1 MSENVKHTVLRFAIV
16 FGVIL
21 LFFVVVFVRIISLQT
36 VHRSELEAMVA
47 DRDSVYKPIK
57 AVRGNIFDCEGRLLA
72 SSVPQYSIW
81 MDTRVEALHLN
92 KGKLFYDYVDSIAY
106 GLSRIVG
113 DQTPTEYRNKIV
125 KAYRGK
131 TRRERN
137 IRLTNKRI
145 SYTQLKEIKQLPLI
159 RRGVYKS
166 GFYAVDL
173 NLRVKPF
180 NSLGSRTIGGI
191 YAESGKG
198 NAGLEKRFDDYLQG
212 EDGLAIRERM
222 ANQWQYI
229 PIREEKHGCDVYT
242 TLDANLMDICESNL
256 RARLEHT
263 QADWGCVILMEV
275 ATGEIKAMC
284 NLDRGSDLQY
294 YEIANHAVVRMEPG
308 STFKTIAMMAA
319 LDDGKVNIDD
329 TLRVWKDG
337 WYYHGATH
345 RDAHPADTVYTM
357 RQALAVSSN
366 IALARMITDGYNGSA
381 KKFVNKL
388 KRMGLCDSI
397 DYIIPG
403 AHQPRINIPKDT
415 VTISRMAYG
424 YSVELSPLQIL
435 TFYNGIANRSDK
447 PLYLYDLAVVT
458 KAATAPATVKKL
470 WKNDNI
476 KGIKSGNLV
485 TQRILHRAED
495 RPADFTMMY
504 SNIDTFDIAY
514 KYGIDKNLDG
524 MFSCTPKTARRMYD
538 ALAAGDQL
546 AAAKALDE
554 ILGLRDLFVE
564 TKCLLKAYSH
574 AMHLLGCEGSF
585 ARDYEKDI
593 TDEQHHHSREH
604 RRREEYAVVGR
615 AEQHSRNVW
624 HCNTNKAYGATEG
637 GYRASKQS
645 C

>member
-21 LFFVVVFVRIISLQT
+21 LFFIVVFVRIISLQT

-47 DRDSVYKPIK
+47 DRDSVYKTIK

-72 SSVPQYSIW
+72 SSVPQYSIH
-81 MDTRVEALHLN
+81 MDTRVEALHMN
-92 KGKLFYDYVDSIAY
+92 KGKLFYEYIDSIAY

-113 DQTPTEYRNKIV
+113 DQTPEEYRNKIV

-131 TRRERN
+131 TRSERD
-137 IRLTNKRI
+137 IRLTTKRI

-263 QADWGCVILMEV
+263 QADWGCVVLMEV

-294 YEIANHAVVRMEPG
+294 YEIANHAVIRMEPG

-319 LDDGKVNIDD
+319 LDDGKFNIDD

-337 WYYHGATH
+337 WNYHGATH

-424 YSVELSPLQIL
+424 YSVELSPLQVL
-435 TFYNGIANRSDK
+435 TFYNGIANDGRMIS
-447 PLYLYDLAVVT
+447 PVLVT
-458 KAATAPATVKKL
+458 EVKDGKTT
-470 WKNDNI
+470 I
-476 KGIKSGNLV
+476 ESFETQTIKSNLCSKQTLEDIRASLLDV
-485 TQRILHRAED
+485 VWDNDLGTAAMNKWRQRKAQSDLVKIAGKTGTAQVNENGKYFNNKHRMSFVGYF
-495 RPADFTMMY
+495 PADAPRYSCICVIHAPRNKGAYDSGLDCGSVVRKIAEKTMVY
-504 SNIDTFDIAY
+504 TSEYRIE
-514 KYGIDKNLDG
+514 DK
-524 MFSCTPKTARRMYD
+524 
-538 ALAAGDQL
+538 QL
-546 AAAKALDE
+546 VMKAKED
-554 ILGLRDLFVE
+554 
-564 TKCLLKAYSH
+564 
-574 AMHLLGCEGSF
+574 
-585 ARDYEKDI
+585 
-593 TDEQHHHSREH
+593 
-604 RRREEYAVVGR
+604 
-615 AEQHSRNVW
+615 
-624 HCNTNKAYGATEG
+624 
-637 GYRASKQS
+637 
-645 C
+645 

>member
-21 LFFVVVFVRIISLQT
+21 LFFGVVFARIISLQT

-47 DRDSVYKPIK
+47 DRDSVYKTIK

-72 SSVPQYSIW
+72 SSVPQYSIH
-81 MDTRVEALHLN
+81 MDTRVEALHMN
-92 KGKLFYDYVDSIAY
+92 KGKLFYEYVDSIAY

-113 DQTPTEYRNKIV
+113 DQTPEEYRNKIV

-131 TRRERN
+131 TRSERD
-137 IRLTNKRI
+137 IRLTTKRI

-263 QADWGCVILMEV
+263 QADWGCVVLMEV

-294 YEIANHAVVRMEPG
+294 YEIANHAVIRMEPG

-319 LDDGKVNIDD
+319 LDDGRFNIDD

-337 WYYHGATH
+337 WNYHGATH
-345 RDAHPADTVYTM
+345 RDAHPADTVYTL

-424 YSVELSPLQIL
+424 YSVELSPLQVL
-435 TFYNGIANRSDK
+435 TFYNGIANDGRMIS
-447 PLYLYDLAVVT
+447 PVLVT
-458 KAATAPATVKKL
+458 EVKDGKTTIESF
-470 WKNDNI
+470 KTQT
-476 KGIKSGNLV
+476 IKSSLCSKQTLEDIRASLLDVVWDNDLGTAAMNKWRQRKAQSDLV
-485 TQRILHRAED
+485 KIAGKTGTAQVMENGKYFNNKHRMSFVGYF
-495 RPADFTMMY
+495 PADAPRYSCICVIHAPRNKGAYDSGLDCGSVVRKIAEKTMVY
-504 SNIDTFDIAY
+504 TSEYRIEN
-514 KYGIDKNLDG
+514 K
-524 MFSCTPKTARRMYD
+524 
-538 ALAAGDQL
+538 QL
-546 AAAKALDE
+546 VMMAK
-554 ILGLRDLFVE
+554 
-564 TKCLLKAYSH
+564 
-574 AMHLLGCEGSF
+574 
-585 ARDYEKDI
+585 KD
-593 TDEQHHHSREH
+593 
-604 RRREEYAVVGR
+604 
-615 AEQHSRNVW
+615 
-624 HCNTNKAYGATEG
+624 
-637 GYRASKQS
+637 
-645 C
+645 

>member
-21 LFFVVVFVRIISLQT
+21 LFFIVVFVRIISLQT

-47 DRDSVYKPIK
+47 DRDSVYKTIK

-72 SSVPQYSIW
+72 SSVPQYSIH
-81 MDTRVEALHLN
+81 MDTRVEALHMN
-92 KGKLFYDYVDSIAY
+92 KGKLFYEYVDSIAY

-113 DQTPTEYRNKIV
+113 DQTPEEYRNKIV

-131 TRRERN
+131 TRSERD
-137 IRLTNKRI
+137 IRLTTKRI

-263 QADWGCVILMEV
+263 QADWGCVVLMEV

-319 LDDGKVNIDD
+319 LDDGKFNIDD

-337 WYYHGATH
+337 WNYHGATH
-345 RDAHPADTVYTM
+345 RDAHPADTVYTI

-424 YSVELSPLQIL
+424 YSVELSPLQVL
-435 TFYNGIANRSDK
+435 TFYNGIANDGRMIS
-447 PLYLYDLAVVT
+447 PVLVT
-458 KAATAPATVKKL
+458 EVKDGKTT
-470 WKNDNI
+470 I
-476 KGIKSGNLV
+476 ESFETQTIKSNLCSKQTLEDIRASLLDV
-485 TQRILHRAED
+485 VWDNDLGTAAMNKWRQRKAQSDLVKIAGKTGTAQVNENGKYFNNKHRMSFVGYF
-495 RPADFTMMY
+495 PADAPRYSCICVIHAPRNKGAYDSGLDCGSVVRKIAEKTMVY
-504 SNIDTFDIAY
+504 TSEYRIE
-514 KYGIDKNLDG
+514 DK
-524 MFSCTPKTARRMYD
+524 
-538 ALAAGDQL
+538 QL
-546 AAAKALDE
+546 VMMAKED
-554 ILGLRDLFVE
+554 
-564 TKCLLKAYSH
+564 
-574 AMHLLGCEGSF
+574 
-585 ARDYEKDI
+585 
-593 TDEQHHHSREH
+593 
-604 RRREEYAVVGR
+604 
-615 AEQHSRNVW
+615 
-624 HCNTNKAYGATEG
+624 
-637 GYRASKQS
+637 
-645 C
+645 

>member
-21 LFFVVVFVRIISLQT
+21 LFFGVVFARIISLQT

-47 DRDSVYKPIK
+47 DRDSVYKTIK

-72 SSVPQYSIW
+72 SSVPQYSIY
-81 MDTRVEALHLN
+81 MDTRVEALHMN
-92 KGKLFYDYVDSIAY
+92 KGKLFYEYVDSIAY

-113 DQTPTEYRNKIV
+113 DQTPEEYRNKIV

-131 TRRERN
+131 TRSERD
-137 IRLTNKRI
+137 IRLTTKRI

-263 QADWGCVILMEV
+263 QADWGCVVLMEV

-284 NLDRGSDLQY
+284 NLDRGSDHQY
-294 YEIANHAVVRMEPG
+294 YEIANHAVIRMEPG

-319 LDDGKVNIDD
+319 LDDGKFNIDD

-337 WYYHGATH
+337 WNYHGATH
-345 RDAHPADTVYTM
+345 RDAHPADTVYTL

-424 YSVELSPLQIL
+424 YSVELSPLQVL
-435 TFYNGIANRSDK
+435 TFYNGIANDGRMIS
-447 PLYLYDLAVVT
+447 PVLVT
-458 KAATAPATVKKL
+458 EVKDGKTT
-470 WKNDNI
+470 I
-476 KGIKSGNLV
+476 ESFETQTIKSNLCSKQTLEDIRASLLDV
-485 TQRILHRAED
+485 VWDNDLGTAAMNKWRQRKAQSDLVKIAGKTGTAQVMENGKYFNNKHRMSFVGYF
-495 RPADFTMMY
+495 PADAPRYSCICVIHAPRNKGAYDSGLDCGSVVRKIAEKTMVY
-504 SNIDTFDIAY
+504 TSEYRIE
-514 KYGIDKNLDG
+514 DK
-524 MFSCTPKTARRMYD
+524 
-538 ALAAGDQL
+538 QL
-546 AAAKALDE
+546 VMMAK
-554 ILGLRDLFVE
+554 
-564 TKCLLKAYSH
+564 
-574 AMHLLGCEGSF
+574 
-585 ARDYEKDI
+585 KD
-593 TDEQHHHSREH
+593 
-604 RRREEYAVVGR
+604 
-615 AEQHSRNVW
+615 
-624 HCNTNKAYGATEG
+624 
-637 GYRASKQS
+637 
-645 C
+645 

>member
-21 LFFVVVFVRIISLQT
+21 LFFGVVLARIISLQT

-47 DRDSVYKPIK
+47 DRDSVYKTIK

-72 SSVPQYSIW
+72 SSVPQYSIY
-81 MDTRVEALHLN
+81 MDTRVEALHMN
-92 KGKLFYDYVDSIAY
+92 KGKLFYEYVDSIAY

-113 DQTPTEYRNKIV
+113 DQTPEEYRNKIV

-131 TRRERN
+131 TRSERD
-137 IRLTNKRI
+137 IRLTTKRI

-198 NAGLEKRFDDYLQG
+198 NAGLEKRFDSYLQG

-275 ATGEIKAMC
+275 TTGEIKAMC

-294 YEIANHAVVRMEPG
+294 YEIANHAVIRMEPG

-319 LDDGKVNIDD
+319 LDDGKFNIDD

-337 WYYHGATH
+337 WNYHGATH
-345 RDAHPADTVYTM
+345 RDAHPADTVYTL

-381 KKFVNKL
+381 KKLVNKL

-424 YSVELSPLQIL
+424 YSVELSPLQVL
-435 TFYNGIANRSDK
+435 TFYNGIANDGRMIS
-447 PLYLYDLAVVT
+447 PVLVT
-458 KAATAPATVKKL
+458 EVKDGKTT
-470 WKNDNI
+470 I
-476 KGIKSGNLV
+476 ESFETQTIKSSLCSKQTLEDIRASLLDVVWDNDLGTAAMNKWRQRKAQSDLV
-485 TQRILHRAED
+485 KIAGKTGTAQVMENGKYFNNKHRMSFVGYF
-495 RPADFTMMY
+495 PADAPRYSCICVIHAPRNKGAYDSGLDCGSVVRKIAEKTMVY
-504 SNIDTFDIAY
+504 TSEYRIE
-514 KYGIDKNLDG
+514 DK
-524 MFSCTPKTARRMYD
+524 
-538 ALAAGDQL
+538 QL
-546 AAAKALDE
+546 VMMAKED
-554 ILGLRDLFVE
+554 
-564 TKCLLKAYSH
+564 
-574 AMHLLGCEGSF
+574 
-585 ARDYEKDI
+585 
-593 TDEQHHHSREH
+593 
-604 RRREEYAVVGR
+604 
-615 AEQHSRNVW
+615 
-624 HCNTNKAYGATEG
+624 
-637 GYRASKQS
+637 
-645 C
+645 

>member
-308 STFKTIAMMAA
+308 STFKTVAMMAA

-435 TFYNGIANRSDK
+435 TFYNGIANNGRMIS
-447 PLYLYDLAVVT
+447 PV
-458 KAATAPATVKKL
+458 
-470 WKNDNI
+470 
-476 KGIKSGNLV
+476 LV
-485 TQRILHRAED
+485 TEVKDGKTTVESFETQTIRSSLCSKNTLEDIQASLLDVVWDNDLGTAAMNKWRQRKAQSDLVKIAGKTGTAQVMENGKYFNNKHRMSFVGYF
-495 RPADFTMMY
+495 PADAPRYSCICVIHAPRNRGAYDSGLDCGSVVRKIAEKTMVY
-504 SNIDTFDIAY
+504 TSEYRIE
-514 KYGIDKNLDG
+514 DK
-524 MFSCTPKTARRMYD
+524 
-538 ALAAGDQL
+538 QL
-546 AAAKALDE
+546 VIMAKED
-554 ILGLRDLFVE
+554 
-564 TKCLLKAYSH
+564 
-574 AMHLLGCEGSF
+574 
-585 ARDYEKDI
+585 
-593 TDEQHHHSREH
+593 
-604 RRREEYAVVGR
+604 
-615 AEQHSRNVW
+615 
-624 HCNTNKAYGATEG
+624 
-637 GYRASKQS
+637 
-645 C
+645 

>member
-21 LFFVVVFVRIISLQT
+21 LFFGVVLARIISLQT

-47 DRDSVYKPIK
+47 DRDSVYKTIK

-72 SSVPQYSIW
+72 SSVPQYSIY

-92 KGKLFYDYVDSIAY
+92 KGKLFYEYVDSIAY

-113 DQTPTEYRNKIV
+113 DQTPEEYRNKIV

-131 TRRERN
+131 TRSERD
-137 IRLTNKRI
+137 IRLTTKRI

-275 ATGEIKAMC
+275 TTGEIKAMC

-319 LDDGKVNIDD
+319 LDDGKFNIDD

-337 WYYHGATH
+337 WNYHGATH
-345 RDAHPADTVYTM
+345 RDAHPADTVYTI

-424 YSVELSPLQIL
+424 YSVELSPLQVL
-435 TFYNGIANRSDK
+435 TFYNGIANDGRMIS
-447 PLYLYDLAVVT
+447 PVLVT
-458 KAATAPATVKKL
+458 EVKDGKTT
-470 WKNDNI
+470 I
-476 KGIKSGNLV
+476 ESFETQTIKSNLCSKQTLEDIRASLLDV
-485 TQRILHRAED
+485 VWDNDLGTAAMNKWRQRKAQSDLVKIAGKTGTAQVMENGKYFNNKHRMSFVGYF
-495 RPADFTMMY
+495 PADAPRYTCICVIHAPRNKGAYDSGLDCGSVVRKIAEKTMVY
-504 SNIDTFDIAY
+504 TSEYRIE
-514 KYGIDKNLDG
+514 DK
-524 MFSCTPKTARRMYD
+524 
-538 ALAAGDQL
+538 QL
-546 AAAKALDE
+546 VMKAKED
-554 ILGLRDLFVE
+554 
-564 TKCLLKAYSH
+564 
-574 AMHLLGCEGSF
+574 
-585 ARDYEKDI
+585 
-593 TDEQHHHSREH
+593 
-604 RRREEYAVVGR
+604 
-615 AEQHSRNVW
+615 
-624 HCNTNKAYGATEG
+624 
-637 GYRASKQS
+637 
-645 C
+645 

>member
-21 LFFVVVFVRIISLQT
+21 LFFGVVLARIVSLQT

-47 DRDSVYKPIK
+47 DRDSVYKTIK

-72 SSVPQYSIW
+72 SSVPQYSIY

-92 KGKLFYDYVDSIAY
+92 KGKLFYEYVDSIAY

-113 DQTPTEYRNKIV
+113 DQTPEEYRNKIV

-131 TRRERN
+131 TRSERD
-137 IRLTNKRI
+137 IRLTTKRI

-275 ATGEIKAMC
+275 GTGEIKAMC

-319 LDDGKVNIDD
+319 LDDGKFNIDD

-337 WYYHGATH
+337 WNYHGATH
-345 RDAHPADTVYTM
+345 RDAHPADTVYTI

-424 YSVELSPLQIL
+424 YSVELSPLQVL
-435 TFYNGIANRSDK
+435 TFYNGIANDGRMIS
-447 PLYLYDLAVVT
+447 PVLVT
-458 KAATAPATVKKL
+458 EVKDGKTT
-470 WKNDNI
+470 I
-476 KGIKSGNLV
+476 ESFETQTIKSNLCSKQTLEDIRASLLDV
-485 TQRILHRAED
+485 VWDNDLGTAAMNKWRQRKAQSDLVKIAGKTGTAQVMENGKYFNNKHRMSFVGYF
-495 RPADFTMMY
+495 PADAPRYTCICVIHAPRNKGAYDSGLDCGSVVRKIAEKTMVY
-504 SNIDTFDIAY
+504 TSEYRIE
-514 KYGIDKNLDG
+514 DK
-524 MFSCTPKTARRMYD
+524 
-538 ALAAGDQL
+538 QL
-546 AAAKALDE
+546 VMKAKED
-554 ILGLRDLFVE
+554 
-564 TKCLLKAYSH
+564 
-574 AMHLLGCEGSF
+574 
-585 ARDYEKDI
+585 
-593 TDEQHHHSREH
+593 
-604 RRREEYAVVGR
+604 
-615 AEQHSRNVW
+615 
-624 HCNTNKAYGATEG
+624 
-637 GYRASKQS
+637 
-645 C
+645 

>member
-284 NLDRGSDLQY
+284 NLDRGSDLRY

-308 STFKTIAMMAA
+308 STFKTVAMMAA

-435 TFYNGIANRSDK
+435 TFYNGIANDGRMIS
-447 PLYLYDLAVVT
+447 PV
-458 KAATAPATVKKL
+458 
-470 WKNDNI
+470 
-476 KGIKSGNLV
+476 LV
-485 TQRILHRAED
+485 TEVKDGKTTVESFETQTIRSSLCSKKTLEDIQASLLDVVWDNDLGTAAMNKWRQRKAQSDLVKIAGKTGTAQVMENGKYFNNKHRMSFVGYF
-495 RPADFTMMY
+495 PADAPRYSCICVIHAPRNRGAYDSGLDCGSVVRKIAEKTMVY
-504 SNIDTFDIAY
+504 TSEYRIE
-514 KYGIDKNLDG
+514 DK
-524 MFSCTPKTARRMYD
+524 
-538 ALAAGDQL
+538 QL
-546 AAAKALDE
+546 VMMAKED
-554 ILGLRDLFVE
+554 
-564 TKCLLKAYSH
+564 
-574 AMHLLGCEGSF
+574 
-585 ARDYEKDI
+585 
-593 TDEQHHHSREH
+593 
-604 RRREEYAVVGR
+604 
-615 AEQHSRNVW
+615 
-624 HCNTNKAYGATEG
+624 
-637 GYRASKQS
+637 
-645 C
+645 

>member
-21 LFFVVVFVRIISLQT
+21 LLFGIVFARIISLQT

-47 DRDSVYKPIK
+47 DRDSVYRPIK

-72 SSVPQYSIW
+72 SSVPQYSIH
-81 MDTRVEALHLN
+81 MDTRVEALHMN
-92 KGKLFYDYVDSIAY
+92 QGKLFYEYVDSIAY

-113 DQTPTEYRNKIV
+113 DQTPEEYRTIIV

-137 IRLTNKRI
+137 IRLTPKRI

-319 LDDGKVNIDD
+319 LDDGKFNIDD

-435 TFYNGIANRSDK
+435 TFYNGIANGGRMIS
-447 PLYLYDLAVVT
+447 P
-458 KAATAPATVKKL
+458 
-470 WKNDNI
+470 I
-476 KGIKSGNLV
+476 LV
-485 TQRILHRAED
+485 TEVKDGKTTIESFETQTIRSSLCSKKTLDDIRASLLDVVWDNDLGTAAMNKWRQRKAQSDLVKIAGKTGTAQVMENGKYFNNKHRMSFVGYF
-495 RPADFTMMY
+495 PADAPRYSCICVIHAPRNKGAYDSGLDCGSVVRKIAEKTMVY
-504 SNIDTFDIAY
+504 TSEYRIE
-514 KYGIDKNLDG
+514 DK
-524 MFSCTPKTARRMYD
+524 
-538 ALAAGDQL
+538 QL
-546 AAAKALDE
+546 VMKAKED
-554 ILGLRDLFVE
+554 
-564 TKCLLKAYSH
+564 
-574 AMHLLGCEGSF
+574 
-585 ARDYEKDI
+585 
-593 TDEQHHHSREH
+593 
-604 RRREEYAVVGR
+604 
-615 AEQHSRNVW
+615 
-624 HCNTNKAYGATEG
+624 
-637 GYRASKQS
+637 
-645 C
+645 

>member
-92 KGKLFYDYVDSIAY
+92 KGKLFYDYVDSITY

-435 TFYNGIANRSDK
+435 TFYNGIANDGRMIS
-447 PLYLYDLAVVT
+447 PV
-458 KAATAPATVKKL
+458 
-470 WKNDNI
+470 
-476 KGIKSGNLV
+476 LV
-485 TQRILHRAED
+485 TEVKDGKTTVESFETQTIRSSLCSKNTLEDIQASLLDVVWDNDLGTAAMNKWRQRKAQSDLVKIAGKTGTAQVMENGKYFNNKHRMSFVGYF
-495 RPADFTMMY
+495 PADAPRYSCICVIHAPRNRGAYDSGLDCGSVVRKIAEKTMVY
-504 SNIDTFDIAY
+504 TSEYRIE
-514 KYGIDKNLDG
+514 DK
-524 MFSCTPKTARRMYD
+524 
-538 ALAAGDQL
+538 QL
-546 AAAKALDE
+546 VMMAKED
-554 ILGLRDLFVE
+554 
-564 TKCLLKAYSH
+564 
-574 AMHLLGCEGSF
+574 
-585 ARDYEKDI
+585 
-593 TDEQHHHSREH
+593 
-604 RRREEYAVVGR
+604 
-615 AEQHSRNVW
+615 
-624 HCNTNKAYGATEG
+624 
-637 GYRASKQS
+637 
-645 C
+645 

>member
-21 LFFVVVFVRIISLQT
+21 LFFGVVLARIISLQT

-47 DRDSVYKPIK
+47 DRDSVYKTIK

-72 SSVPQYSIW
+72 SSVPQYSIY
-81 MDTRVEALHLN
+81 MDTRVEALHMN
-92 KGKLFYDYVDSIAY
+92 KGKLFYEYVDSIAY

-113 DQTPTEYRNKIV
+113 DQTPEEYRNKIV

-131 TRRERN
+131 TRSERD
-137 IRLTNKRI
+137 IRLTTKRI

-275 ATGEIKAMC
+275 TTGEIKAMC

-319 LDDGKVNIDD
+319 LDDGKFNIDD

-337 WYYHGATH
+337 WNYHGATH
-345 RDAHPADTVYTM
+345 RDAHPADTVYTI

-424 YSVELSPLQIL
+424 YSVELSPLQVL
-435 TFYNGIANRSDK
+435 TFYNGIANDGRMIS
-447 PLYLYDLAVVT
+447 PVLVT
-458 KAATAPATVKKL
+458 EVKDGKTT
-470 WKNDNI
+470 I
-476 KGIKSGNLV
+476 ESFETQTIKSNLCSKQTLEDIRASLLDV
-485 TQRILHRAED
+485 VWDNDLGTAAMNKWRQRKAQSDLVKIAGKTGTAQVMENGKYFNNKHRMSFVGYF
-495 RPADFTMMY
+495 PADAPRYSCICVIHAPRNKGAYDSGLDCGSVVRKIAEKTMVY
-504 SNIDTFDIAY
+504 TSEYRIE
-514 KYGIDKNLDG
+514 DK
-524 MFSCTPKTARRMYD
+524 
-538 ALAAGDQL
+538 QL
-546 AAAKALDE
+546 VMKAKED
-554 ILGLRDLFVE
+554 
-564 TKCLLKAYSH
+564 
-574 AMHLLGCEGSF
+574 
-585 ARDYEKDI
+585 
-593 TDEQHHHSREH
+593 
-604 RRREEYAVVGR
+604 
-615 AEQHSRNVW
+615 
-624 HCNTNKAYGATEG
+624 
-637 GYRASKQS
+637 
-645 C
+645 